1 LSDTIPLENVPKV
14 DLTETLR
21 DYNLIGVG
29 DDYIVVEQRPQ
40 KLAEPSVL
48 DFAELGTSGV
58 TVYGQYST
66 DDYNPELRG
75 LLGIKKYDQMRR
87 GDAQVKA
94 SLMLLKAPVLGAR
107 WFMEPASDSVR
118 DKNAAEFIWK
128 CFTEYM
134 SVSWTQVLTE
144 ALLMLD
150 FGYYLFEKVYD
161 IRVIDGAPRIVWKKF
176 APRHPLNVVEWKF
189 DRSGGPESIEFGA
202 PEGVQHVQSVN
213 IPIDKLVVF
222 THQREAGNIMG
233 VSALRS
239 AYKHWYFKENLY
251 KIDAIQKERHGI
263 GIPIIKLPPNPSPK
277 DISLADQ
284 IGRNLRVNEKAH
296 VVLLPGWEIDWAD
309 LKGQPV
315 DCITSVE
322 HHNRMIL
329 VNVLGQ
335 LVDRQITGG
344 GDQLDHDMYLH
355 AASFVADTIR
365 DVFNLYCIPQLMGYN
380 FERVGI
386 PKLNYWFVPN
396 LRDLSFTLRNLV
408 GADLM
413 RPTQEIEDLLR
424 ELGHLPAYD
433 KGSDRVLE
441 LRRYQEKQAEKQ
453 ARVALAP
460 GQLPNARD
468 NRAKADGARPGLPRQ
483 APSPPVGPGRPNSGS
498 ASNNSA

>member
-1 LSDTIPLENVPKV
+1 MVRLDDVPKV
-14 DLTETLR
+14 DLADTLR
-21 DYNLIGVG
+21 DFNLVG
-29 DDYIVVEQRPQ
+29 INDDYIIVEQKSKQ
-40 KLAEPSVL
+40 LAEPSVL
-48 DFAELGTSGV
+48 DFSEIGTSGL

-66 DDYNPELRG
+66 EDYNPELRG
-75 LLGIKKYDQMRR
+75 LTGIKKYDQMRR

-94 SLMLLKAPVLGAR
+94 ALLLLKAPVLGAR
-107 WFMEPASDSVR
+107 WFIEPASDSVR
-118 DKNAAEFIWK
+118 DKNAADFIWK
-128 CFTEYM
+128 CFSEYM

-161 IRVIDGAPRIVWKKF
+161 IRVIDGQPRIIWKKF

-189 DRSGGPESIEFGA
+189 DSNGGPASIEFGA
-202 PEGVQHVQSVN
+202 PEDASQVQTVN

-263 GIPIIKLPPNPSPK
+263 GIPIIQLPPNPSPK
-277 DISLADQ
+277 DVALADQ

-296 VVLLPGWEIDWAD
+296 VVLPAGWSIEWAD

-315 DCITSVE
+315 DCIPSVE

-329 VNVLGQ
+329 VNVLGD
-335 LVDRQITGG
+335 LVASQKSGS
-344 GDQLDHDMYLH
+344 DQLDHDMYLH
-355 AASFVADTIR
+355 AAQFVADTVK
-365 DVFNLYCIPQLMGYN
+365 DVFNLYCVPQLMGYN

-413 RPTQEIEDLLR
+413 RPDQTTEDLLR
-424 ELGHLPAYD
+424 DLGHLPAYD
-433 KGSDRVLE
+433 KSTDRVLE
-441 LRRYQEKQAEKQ
+441 IRRYMERQAELQ
-453 ARVALAP
+453 AQQTP

-468 NRAKADGARPGLPRQ
+468 TRTKQDGARPGLPRQ
-483 APSPPVGPGRPNSGS
+483 SPRPPVGPGRPNTGS

>member
-1 LSDTIPLENVPKV
+1 VTETISLDDVPK
-14 DLTETLR
+14 TELAKVFQ
-21 DYNLIGVG
+21 DYNLVGVG
-29 DDYIVVEQRPQ
+29 DDYIVVEQRPKQ
-40 KLAEPSVL
+40 LAEASVL
-48 DFAELGTSGV
+48 DFSEIGTSGI

-75 LLGIKKYDQMRR
+75 LIGIKKYDQMRR

-118 DKNAAEFIWK
+118 DKNAADFIWK
-128 CFTEYM
+128 SLTEYM

-161 IRVIDGAPRIVWKKF
+161 IRVIDGQPRIVWKKF
-176 APRHPLNVVEWKF
+176 APRHPMNVVEWKF
-189 DRSGGPESIEFGA
+189 DDAGGPQGVEFGA
-202 PEGVQHVQSVN
+202 PEGAPKVQTVN

-233 VSALRS
+233 ISALRS

-263 GIPIIKLPPNPSPK
+263 GIPIIKLPPNPSSK
-277 DISLADQ
+277 DVMLADQ

-296 VVLLPGWEIDWAD
+296 VVLPTGWEIDWAD

-315 DCITSVE
+315 DCIASVE
-322 HHNRMIL
+322 HHNKMIL
-329 VNVLGQ
+329 VNVLGN
-335 LVDRQITGG
+335 LVASEQSG

-355 AASFVADTIR
+355 AAQFVADTIK
-365 DVFNLYCIPQLMGYN
+365 DTFNLYCIPQLMGYN
-380 FERVGI
+380 FERVGV

-396 LRDLSFTLRNLV
+396 LRDLSFTLRNFV

-413 RPTQEIEDLLR
+413 RPTQENEDLLR
-424 ELGHLPAYD
+424 DLAHLPAYD
-433 KGSDRVLE
+433 KSSDRVLE
-441 LRRYQEKQAEKQ
+441 FRKYQEQLALKQA
-453 ARVALAP
+453 AAALAP
-460 GQLPNARD
+460 GQLPNSKD
-468 NRAKADGARPGLPRQ
+468 NRTKSSGASPGLPRQ
-483 APSPPVGPGRPNSGS
+483 SPSPPVGPGRPNTGTQ
-498 ASNNSA
+498 SNNSA